1 MRFRPCP
8 GWEGVSA
15 AGPTTRLSVENPH
28 SLSRRT
34 AFRLMALQPSG
45 AKPLTGGRLISA
57 VSCATG
63 GVGRSVSGVLVRS
76 SPTSVPRTLA
86 QGVGVLSLSGL
97 EIRRGQG
104 VRRTQSLPDEPDFRT
119 LEVTSQCRPIAGPR
133 CSYLKQGMI
142 VSKAYARLNAASHR
156 VVCLGPAS

>member
-1 MRFRPCP
+1 LRFRPGP
-8 GWEGVSA
+8 GWEGVSE

-28 SLSRRT
+28 SLNRKIP
-34 AFRLMALQPSG
+34 FRLVALQPSG
-45 AKPLTGGRLISA
+45 ATPLPGGRLILA
-57 VSCATG
+57 ASCSTDGVGPCDG
-63 GVGRSVSGVLVRS
+63 GVLMRK
-76 SPTSVPRTLA
+76 SPTSVPETLA
-86 QGVGVLSLSGL
+86 QGVSVLSLSGL

-156 VVCLGPAS
+156 VVCLGPTS

>member
-45 AKPLTGGRLISA
+45 AKPLTGGRLIFA
-57 VSCATG
+57 DSCATD

-104 VRRTQSLPDEPDFRT
+104 VRRTQSLPDEPDFST

-133 CSYLKQGMI
+133 STVLWQGKI
-142 VSKAYARLNAASHR
+142 GSQAEAKLYAASHR